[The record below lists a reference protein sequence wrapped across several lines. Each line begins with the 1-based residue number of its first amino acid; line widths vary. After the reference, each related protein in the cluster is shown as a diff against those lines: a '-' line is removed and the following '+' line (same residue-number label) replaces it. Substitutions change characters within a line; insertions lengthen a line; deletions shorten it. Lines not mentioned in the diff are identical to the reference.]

1 MLHVQTCAKKKC
13 LTDETVRILMRREI
27 DNAVKPTENRSNSK
41 IVRSSLSEAPVTLLE
56 GVLSDNAP
64 KKKGKRPQVLST
76 IQSVTENRH
85 VILDKAQ
92 SVLDIPESEE
102 LCPPTQAFAP
112 SKFAQNRNSS
122 RLLID
127 RQSPGKQKSRL
138 NCVAAASHGIP
149 FEGGD
154 DDNADAP
161 LTPPFGPSMFGES
174 LPFTNTSTLFHE
186 MDNDPVTP
194 PAEYEV
200 GQGSA
205 TRA

>member
-13 LTDETVRILMRREI
+13 LTDETVRVLIRREI
-27 DNAVKPTENRSNSK
+27 DNAVNPTENRSNSK
-41 IVRSSLSEAPVTLLE
+41 IVRSGLSEAPVTLLE

-76 IQSVTENRH
+76 IQGVTENRH

-92 SVLDIPESEE
+92 TVLDPPASEE
-102 LCPPTQAFAP
+102 LDFMPTQAFAP

-127 RQSPGKQKSRL
+127 RSGPGKQNSRL
-138 NCVAAASHGIP
+138 NCVAATSHGIP
-149 FEGGD
+149 SEGGD

-174 LPFTNTSTLFHE
+174 LPFTNTSTIALFGE
-186 MDNDPVTP
+186 MDNDPVTSS
-194 PAEYEV
+194 EV
-200 GQGSA
+200 GQGST